1 MREGDVGMMFGIMA
15 LLVIAVIL
23 LIPIIIFL
31 LMLQK
36 TLQRCAPENRE
47 MEPTHVWL
55 SLIPVFN
62 LYWQF
67 IIVSRVSGSLA
78 REFESRG
85 IAVEPEPGKFLGLMT
100 CILAFCGWIPVLGV
114 ITSLAGLVSWVMY
127 WVKIAGYSNQLAGP
141 GQSSWI
147 PGATTQP

>member
-1 MREGDVGMMFGIMA
+1 MREGDVGMMVGVMVVV
-15 LLVIAVIL
+15 VIIGLL
-23 LIPIIIFL
+23 LIPLIFFL

-67 IIVSRVSGSLA
+67 VIVMRVAGSLA
-78 REFESRG
+78 KEFASRG

-100 CILAFCGWIPVLGV
+100 CILALCGWIPVLGI
-114 ITSLAGLVSWVMY
+114 ITSLEGLVSWVMY
-127 WVKIAGYSNQLAGP
+127 WVKIAGYSKQIAGP
-141 GQSSWI
+141 WQST
-147 PGATTQP
+147 PFAGTAT

>member
-1 MREGDVGMMFGIMA
+1 MREGDVGMWFGIMVVV
-15 LLVIAVIL
+15 VITVIL
-23 LIPIIIFL
+23 LIPLIIFL

-47 MEPTHVWL
+47 MEPAHVWL

-67 IIVSRVSGSLA
+67 IIVARVSGSLA
-78 REFESRG
+78 KEFASRG
-85 IAVEPEPGKFLGLMT
+85 IAVEPEPGKFLGIMT
-100 CILAFCGWIPVLGV
+100 CILALCGWIPVLGI

-127 WVKIAGYSNQLAGP
+127 WVKIAGYSKQLGGP
-141 GQSSWI
+141 GEGTPI
-147 PGATTQP
+147 TGASA